1 MVSSFIP
8 FLRNFWQIQITKL
21 DVEKFF
27 INLTNQAIDYR
38 EKSGLT
44 QTDFLQQMIETK
56 EKKKLNERDL
66 VSHAGTC
73 ANKYKL
79 CLYVVREI
87 ELSKNCE

>member
-1 MVSSFIP
+1 MVCSFIP
-8 FLRNFWQIQITKL
+8 FIQSFWKIQITKL

-56 EKKKLNERDL
+56 EKKNLNERDL
-66 VSHAGTC
+66 VSHAGRFAT
-73 ANKYKL
+73 
-79 CLYVVREI
+79 
-87 ELSKNCE
+87 